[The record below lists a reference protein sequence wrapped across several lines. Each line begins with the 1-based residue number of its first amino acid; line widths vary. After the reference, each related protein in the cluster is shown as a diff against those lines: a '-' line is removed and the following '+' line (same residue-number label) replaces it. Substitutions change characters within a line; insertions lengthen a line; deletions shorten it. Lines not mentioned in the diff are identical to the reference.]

1 MAKQKD
7 KYDLFY
13 KYSVEMIVLN
23 LSAKLA
29 YAARHCF

>member
-29 YAARHCF
+29 CAVYYCF